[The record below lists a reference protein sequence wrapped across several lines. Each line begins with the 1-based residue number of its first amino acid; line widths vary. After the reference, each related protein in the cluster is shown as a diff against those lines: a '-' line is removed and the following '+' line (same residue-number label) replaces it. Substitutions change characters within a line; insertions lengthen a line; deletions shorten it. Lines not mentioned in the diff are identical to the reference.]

1 MDNTRVLVV
10 EDDSNIAELLRLYLK
25 KEGFEV
31 DIAGDGGS
39 GVSKFVSFK
48 PDIVLLDIM
57 LPVMDGWE
65 VCRRIRGISSTPI
78 IMLTAKSETEDK
90 VNGLEMGADDYMTK
104 PFAIEELLA
113 RIRVA
118 LRKSAKQKDRA
129 AETVLSCKG
138 VELRPDAHEVAVCG
152 EKVELTI
159 REFTLL
165 QTLLEH
171 KNIVLSRDTLIDQV
185 WGYDYY
191 VETNIVDVYI
201 RYLRHKID
209 DRFQI
214 HLISTVRGIGY
225 VIKED

>member
-1 MDNTRVLVV
+1 
-10 EDDSNIAELLRLYLK
+10 
-25 KEGFEV
+25 
-31 DIAGDGGS
+31 
-39 GVSKFVSFK
+39 
-48 PDIVLLDIM
+48 
-57 LPVMDGWE
+57 
-65 VCRRIRGISSTPI
+65 
-78 IMLTAKSETEDK
+78 
-90 VNGLEMGADDYMTK
+90 MTK

-118 LRKSAKQKDRA
+118 LRKVAKQKDRA

-138 VELRPDAHEVAVCG
+138 VELRPDAHEVTVCG

-171 KNIVLSRDTLIDQV
+171 KNIVMSRDTLIDQV

>member
-1 MDNTRVLVV
+1 MRILVV
-10 EDDSNIAELLRLYLK
+10 DDEQDLCEILQYNLETEGYEVHTANSAEEALSLPLETFNL
-25 KEGFEV
+25 
-31 DIAGDGGS
+31 I
-39 GVSKFVSFK
+39 
-48 PDIVLLDIM
+48 LLDVM
-57 LPVMDGWE
+57 MGEMSGFQMALKMKENPVTAH
-65 VCRRIRGISSTPI
+65 VPI
-78 IMLTAKSETEDK
+78 IFITALEGEDSL
-90 VNGLEMGADDYMTK
+90 VRGLNIGADDYMTK

-118 LRKSAKQKDRA
+118 LRKAAKQKDRA
-129 AETVLSCKG
+129 VETVLSCKG

>member
-1 MDNTRVLVV
+1 MQNGKYIVV
-10 EDDSNIAELLRLYLK
+10 PEEAEL
-25 KEGFEV
+25 V
-31 DIAGDGGS
+31 
-39 GVSKFVSFK
+39 
-48 PDIVLLDIM
+48 
-57 LPVMDGWE
+57 
-65 VCRRIRGISSTPI
+65 RRIYS
-78 IMLTAKSETEDK
+78 L
-90 VNGLEMGADDYMTK
+90 Y
-104 PFAIEELLA
+104 
-113 RIRVA
+113 
-118 LRKSAKQKDRA
+118 
-129 AETVLSCKG
+129 LSCKG

>member
-1 MDNTRVLVV
+1 MKILII
-10 EDDSNIAELLRLYLK
+10 EDDRSIAELERDYLQAND
-25 KEGFEV
+25 FDC
-31 DIAGDGGS
+31 DIAADGESGLQMALSGDYS
-39 GVSKFVSFK
+39 LV
-48 PDIVLLDIM
+48 IVDIM
-57 LPVMDGWE
+57 LPKRDGFS
-65 VCRRIRGISSTPI
+65 VCTQLRKQKDIPI
-78 IMLTAKSETEDK
+78 IFLSAKNEDIDK
-90 VNGLEMGADDYMTK
+90 VRGLGLGADDYMTK

-118 LRKSAKQKDRA
+118 LRKAAKQKDRA
-129 AETVLSCKG
+129 VETLLSCKG

>member
-1 MDNTRVLVV
+1 MDVLQHVQAV
-10 EDDSNIAELLRLYLK
+10 REKIAAAARASGRSSQEITLCAATKVQTDETIRA
-25 KEGFEV
+25 V
-31 DIAGDGGS
+31 IAA
-39 GVSKFVSFK
+39 GV
-48 PDIVLLDIM
+48 
-57 LPVMDGWE
+57 
-65 VCRRIRGISSTPI
+65 T
-78 IMLTAKSETEDK
+78 
-90 VNGLEMGADDYMTK
+90 
-104 PFAIEELLA
+104 
-113 RIRVA
+113 
-118 LRKSAKQKDRA
+118 
-129 AETVLSCKG
+129 
-138 VELRPDAHEVAVCG
+138 VCG

-171 KNIVLSRDTLIDQV
+171 KNIVMSRDTLIDQV

-201 RYLRHKID
+201 RYLRHKIA